1 MTEQDYRRLFE
12 RVEPAPA
19 LVERTL
25 SAAGARPRRR
35 HPVRRAAAL
44 VVAGALLAGLSASFA
59 AVKPVSPNVVTL
71 ETWTASGLG
80 VPIGESDSDL
90 GWTVSVDG
98 VASDRWYAYILC
110 TLSRDDGNAM
120 TAGHYGFGQFDFGLE
135 SSLDWSASIQWLE
148 DSDPADNQVPF
159 AISLNN
165 QDSWDMT
172 GTTIHLTLNGL
183 STTSRAESWALLAMG
198 GGQWELEFP
207 LPAESQ
213 VQEFTPDLEFQVGD
227 KTAIL
232 ETVHCTPLEMWA
244 AFTSQDGAFARFNP
258 TLEDFD
264 RAWCDENTP
273 IFVLTDGTEWAAD
286 GWGGGQGDGGYWY
299 NSYRCED
306 KRPLNPA
313 DVVGLRI
320 GENVY
325 PLTLE

>member
-110 TLSRDDGNAM
+110 IMALDSSTLDWRAVWTGARHFNGWRTVIPPTTKFPSPFISTIR
-120 TAGHYGFGQFDFGLE
+120 TAG
-135 SSLDWSASIQWLE
+135 I
-148 DSDPADNQVPF
+148 
-159 AISLNN
+159 
-165 QDSWDMT
+165 
-172 GTTIHLTLNGL
+172 
-183 STTSRAESWALLAMG
+183 
-198 GGQWELEFP
+198 
-207 LPAESQ
+207 
-213 VQEFTPDLEFQVGD
+213 
-227 KTAIL
+227 
-232 ETVHCTPLEMWA
+232 
-244 AFTSQDGAFARFNP
+244 
-258 TLEDFD
+258 
-264 RAWCDENTP
+264 
-273 IFVLTDGTEWAAD
+273 
-286 GWGGGQGDGGYWY
+286 
-299 NSYRCED
+299 
-306 KRPLNPA
+306 
-313 DVVGLRI
+313 
-320 GENVY
+320 
-325 PLTLE
+325 

>member
-159 AISLNN
+159 AIYLNN
-165 QDSWDMT
+165 QDSWEI
-172 GTTIHLTLNGL
+172 G
-183 STTSRAESWALLAMG
+183 RAH
-198 GGQWELEFP
+198 
-207 LPAESQ
+207 
-213 VQEFTPDLEFQVGD
+213 V
-227 KTAIL
+227 
-232 ETVHCTPLEMWA
+232 
-244 AFTSQDGAFARFNP
+244 
-258 TLEDFD
+258 
-264 RAWCDENTP
+264 
-273 IFVLTDGTEWAAD
+273 
-286 GWGGGQGDGGYWY
+286 
-299 NSYRCED
+299 
-306 KRPLNPA
+306 
-313 DVVGLRI
+313 
-320 GENVY
+320 
-325 PLTLE
+325 

>member
-159 AISLNN
+159 AIYLNN

-183 STTSRAESWALLAMG
+183 STTSRAESWALLAMAAASG
-198 GGQWELEFP
+198 SWSFP
-207 LPAESQ
+207 SRRRVRFRNSRQILSSR
-213 VQEFTPDLEFQVGD
+213 
-227 KTAIL
+227 L
-232 ETVHCTPLEMWA
+232 ET
-244 AFTSQDGAFARFNP
+244 
-258 TLEDFD
+258 
-264 RAWCDENTP
+264 
-273 IFVLTDGTEWAAD
+273 
-286 GWGGGQGDGGYWY
+286 
-299 NSYRCED
+299 
-306 KRPLNPA
+306 RPP
-313 DVVGLRI
+313 
-320 GENVY
+320 Y
-325 PLTLE
+325 